1 MPRVRRAIAA
11 FAFAAALASA
21 LATPADARMSILYDV
36 VDGVNTLTGP
46 TAGPGALGP
55 ETDGLFQQSIATRG
69 DVFPGPPE
77 NPRDGGRFVAK
88 VLPKAP
94 RPNENCSNAYLSAP
108 DGSPRSAESMA
119 DLIRDG
125 DGWSPAPNCV
135 ESSPPAPRQLG
146 VGTFDSRL
154 VFLDE
159 PANVRSDLAPEMSAN
174 FSAAITS
181 LASEPAAGV
190 PDAGLYDTPPTVAE
204 RVHSYVRF
212 PQSLTTFPDRWADLW
227 AALPKVGGVWLELYG
242 YENDATRAWEEV
254 HYATWT
260 RPFAREFMSRGGD
273 LRRLHLLMTAS
284 RRSAEADPSREPGDQ
299 WPWARTG
306 AACELLENGPGAYRV
321 SRGGDAW
328 REFGAGFRE
337 TFSPGGT
344 ISEAPA
350 PPDLSSSPVEC
361 TAAFRLTGATSPT
374 AGQFAEFV
382 RKLGRGA
389 IELPAGSVTRTP
401 GAAETRVEIDVA
413 AGLPEWLERRFAHD
427 SGATVAAGT
436 AVPVPV
442 DEDGV
447 ARLMLAGP
455 PDPQTD
461 FTLEGLRGAALLDSV
476 RGAGGRQPDPHL
488 TLLCPG
494 GRLPGERIEGE
505 CENIIAPQP
514 GREWLPAD
522 DAFNWLL
529 SSTTLAA
536 PVAALT
542 EAVPAAPGGPAAS
555 GNPAAGPGEP
565 PSAGSTEAAATRPP
579 PPTAAGTVG
588 CGPAPSRRRTE
599 NARIRLT
606 REALIIQQ
614 RIDAAAL
621 RRLNAANAWIDE
633 GVTPAD
639 LCGGAFGPGAFS
651 GAVEWAG
658 GAQTTGTGAPSP
670 RPLRIAR
677 RTTRRNVITLSVRQV
692 QINDRISRA
701 LHRRAVATAQRFRDL
716 TGGNLA
722 AGTVIG
728 DRVLYKGLASTGV
741 QRAGVDLPARR
752 LDVARPATG
761 STLRLTSAQLR
772 RTQRRS
778 QRAIAIANRV
788 NDTIARGLTEAEF
801 RAGSIGTN
809 RIVVISP

>member
-1 MPRVRRAIAA
+1 M
-11 FAFAAALASA
+11 
-21 LATPADARMSILYDV
+21 TILYDEV
-36 VDGVNTLTGP
+36 EGVDALTGP
-46 TAGPGALGP
+46 AAGPGALAP
-55 ETDGLFQQSIATRG
+55 DTDGLFQQSIATRG
-69 DVFPGPPE
+69 DVFPGPAG
-77 NPRDGGRFVAK
+77 NPRDGERFVAK

-108 DGSPRSAESMA
+108 NESPLSAESMA
-119 DLIRDG
+119 ALIRDG
-125 DGWSPAPNCV
+125 DGWSPGPDCV
-135 ESSPPAPRQLG
+135 DSSPPAPRQLG

-181 LASEPAAGV
+181 LANEPATGL
-190 PDAGLYDTPPTVAE
+190 PDAGLYDTPPTVAQ

-227 AALPKVGGVWLELYG
+227 AALPKLGGVWLELYG
-242 YENDATRAWEEV
+242 YEGDETRAWEEV

-260 RPFAREFMSRGGD
+260 RTFARDFISRGGD

-284 RRSAEADPSREPGDQ
+284 RRSPEADPSRVPGDQ

-306 AACELLENGPGAYRV
+306 AACELLKNGPGAYRV

-328 REFGAGFRE
+328 QEFGAGFRQ

-344 ISEAPA
+344 ISDAPA
-350 PPDLSSSPVEC
+350 PPDLASSPVDC
-361 TAAFRLTGATSPT
+361 SAAYRLRGATSPT
-374 AGQFAEFV
+374 ATQFAELV
-382 RKLGRGA
+382 RQLGRGA
-389 IELPAGSVTRTP
+389 IELPAGSIRRTP
-401 GAAETRVEIDVA
+401 EAAGTRMEIDVA

-436 AVPVPV
+436 GAAPVPV

-447 ARLMLAGP
+447 ARLMLPGAP
-455 PDPQTD
+455 NPQTE
-461 FTLEGLRGAALLDSV
+461 FTLRGLSGAALLDSV
-476 RGAGGRQPDPHL
+476 RSAGGRQPDPHL

-494 GRLPGERIEGE
+494 GRLPEERVEGE
-505 CENIIAPQP
+505 CENVIAPQP

-522 DAFNWLL
+522 GDYNWLL
-529 SSTTLAA
+529 SSTTLSAPAA
-536 PVAALT
+536 TLT
-542 EAVPAAPGGPAAS
+542 EAS
-555 GNPAAGPGEP
+555 
-565 PSAGSTEAAATRPP
+565 ATRPP
-579 PPTAAGTVG
+579 PPAAGTTT
-588 CGPAPSRRRTE
+588 CGSASSRRRTE
-599 NARIRLT
+599 NATIRLT
-606 REALIIQQ
+606 RQALVIQQ

-633 GVTPAD
+633 GVTQAD

-651 GAVEWAG
+651 GEVAWAG

-677 RTTRRNVITLSVRQV
+677 STKRRGEITLSVRQV
-692 QINDRISRA
+692 RINDRISRA
-701 LHRRAVATAQRFRDL
+701 LHLRAVATAERFRGL

-722 AGTVIG
+722 TGTVVG
-728 DRVLYKGLASTGV
+728 DRALYQGLASTGV
-741 QRAGVDLPARR
+741 QRAGADLPARR
-752 LDVARPATG
+752 LEVARPPKG
-761 STLRLTSAQLR
+761 STPRLTSTQLR

-801 RAGSIGTN
+801 RSGSIGTN
-809 RIVVISP
+809 RIVVVSP